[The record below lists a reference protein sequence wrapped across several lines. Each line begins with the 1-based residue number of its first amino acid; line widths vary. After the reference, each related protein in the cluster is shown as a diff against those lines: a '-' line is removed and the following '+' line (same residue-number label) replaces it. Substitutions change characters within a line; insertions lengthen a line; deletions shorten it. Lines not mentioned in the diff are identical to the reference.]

1 MKAKRL
7 KIMTMDDIENC
18 KAERRFTYYKEGG
31 AVEDNDGR
39 GYFVTDHADFVRLL
53 HHLCGRK
60 NEWGPIYDLLEQYL
74 TKNNAFGNS

>member
-7 KIMTMDDIENC
+7 KIMTMDDIENF
-18 KAERRFTYYKEGG
+18 KVDRQFVYSKQTDSVLDR
-31 AVEDNDGR
+31 DGR
-39 GYFVTDHADFVRLL
+39 GYFNEGPEGFIKNL

>member
-7 KIMTMDDIENC
+7 KIMTMDDIENF
-18 KAERRFTYYKEGG
+18 KVDRRFTYYKEGG

-53 HHLCGRK
+53 HHLSGRK
-60 NEWGPIYDLLEQYL
+60 MNLEPIYDLLDQYVHDHDL
-74 TKNNAFGNS
+74 V